1 MVYRFNKQLLYN
13 YFKSIL
19 IKIQIVYVY
28 NHRLNYFLLRTE
40 NVSQLLQVGFGWQ
53 AAILSHNRLDL
64 LASLFTKTLPT
75 GILRS
80 IGHNLP
86 MSIGFLSDKALD
98 YSPNIGVRSHL

>member
-1 MVYRFNKQLLYN
+1 MCSCVQPQTKL
-13 YFKSIL
+13 
-19 IKIQIVYVY
+19 
-28 NHRLNYFLLRTE
+28 FLAE

-75 GILRS
+75 GILSHVQIRS

-86 MSIGFLSDKALD
+86 TSVGFLSDKALD
-98 YSPNIGVRSHL
+98 YSPNIWVRSHL